1 MNNTFLGNQGYNC
14 LLDHSLHFR
23 KDVGKRMLYR
33 DAHMTGW
40 AYKEIQPDDLKFPVV
55 YGEGKRS
62 RLLATIGVTRGF
74 GDHDLKAQSSN
85 GQTVYIKPFLTPQ
98 PEVRV
103 LDIENEDINESDVLV
118 MATDGLWDV
127 VSNERVADIIHN
139 GMVLHSGNKV
149 TPPACSILSNSD
161 DNLQNSQDDNLN
173 PNKKLVISDEV
184 RKKYR
189 FISIAQELVM
199 AARGKLVDRNWRRNV
214 PIENGTDSHDGNSS
228 NANEPQQMQ
237 QVPATIDDISVFV
250 IPILAY
256 KEEYLAWKQ
265 TKLKIKKS
273 CENDKQSDAQL
284 PEVKPK
290 ASENS
295 SSQEGDNAKTQY
307 FANGEL
313 EKSVNRLSDT
323 SDSDKEFERDASSDH
338 FEKPL
343 YDKNEARS
351 TEHREV
357 PSDSTLNNGKEN
369 TVIL

>member
-1 MNNTFLGNQGYNC
+1 
-14 LLDHSLHFR
+14 
-23 KDVGKRMLYR
+23 MLYR

-284 PEVKPK
+284 PEVNPK

-295 SSQEGDNAKTQY
+295 SSREGDNAKTQY

-323 SDSDKEFERDASSDH
+323 SDSDKEFEGDASSEH
-338 FEKPL
+338 FEETL
-343 YDKNEARS
+343 SDKDKARS

-357 PSDSTLNNGKEN
+357 PSDGTLNNGKEN
-369 TVIL
+369 KFML